1 MALLLLVCAL
11 GMWVIDYIR
20 MPELWGTILGSQLLT
35 LFSGLLLCMTL
46 YRAKVSEDFSL
57 LPAVLYVAAVGVLP
71 NLREHWEPQLIAAIL
86 LLFLHA
92 TRDMTDNHEPNG
104 MVMLM
109 TILLCITALWV
120 PDAIWCILMLWL
132 VVLLQGTFTLRTI
145 VASLL
150 GIILVGIYYAILLYF
165 DIADMWEYNELF
177 EREWFGVSSPI
188 CITATVGV
196 MYAGF
201 LCVAGGAF
209 RRSSYDLVSARMLLY
224 HAVLTGLLSSPLIVF
239 TTVNQDIWVLL
250 PLSLSTTA
258 GIYMLQHESES
269 RGVSLLLYLIGAVA
283 LYMWIVLVL

>member
-86 LLFLHA
+86 LIFLHA
-92 TRDMTDNHEPNG
+92 TRNMTDNHEPNG

-165 DIADMWEYNELF
+165 DIADRW
-177 EREWFGVSSPI
+177 
-188 CITATVGV
+188 
-196 MYAGF
+196 
-201 LCVAGGAF
+201 
-209 RRSSYDLVSARMLLY
+209 
-224 HAVLTGLLSSPLIVF
+224 
-239 TTVNQDIWVLL
+239 
-250 PLSLSTTA
+250 
-258 GIYMLQHESES
+258 
-269 RGVSLLLYLIGAVA
+269 
-283 LYMWIVLVL
+283 